1 MTCIEHPARLD
12 QQKFD
17 LVFGIRLVFDAF
29 RDDEHFAR
37 RHPNCAVA
45 KIDPQNTFQNN
56 KYLISVLVFVPKRR
70 GVGEGEYS

>member
-1 MTCIEHPARLD
+1 
-12 QQKFD
+12 
-17 LVFGIRLVFDAF
+17 VFDAF